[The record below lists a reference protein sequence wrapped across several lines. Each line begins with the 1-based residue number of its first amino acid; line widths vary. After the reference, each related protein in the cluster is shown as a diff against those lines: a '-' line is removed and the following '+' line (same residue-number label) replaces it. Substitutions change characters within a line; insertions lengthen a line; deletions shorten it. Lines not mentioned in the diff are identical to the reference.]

1 MVYMHIQS
9 PHVRSQPVAA
19 STGDGSGSERQVFE
33 NLYQFLFFLL
43 TSFVRQESITSF
55 VQPPATVASD
65 TSDKIPMG
73 QVIYMQITEY
83 THVLLQDVTTGC
95 AKPLR

>member
-1 MVYMHIQS
+1 MCNPSPLLHLLVMVVVLRDRYLKIYTS
-9 PHVRSQPVAA
+9 FS
-19 STGDGSGSERQVFE
+19 
-33 NLYQFLFFLL
+33 FFLL
-43 TSFVRQESITSF
+43 TSFVCQESITSF